1 MSSYEKDTVLV
12 DNKKINIIK
21 NKMQEFFK
29 KFNNVSTPDEAIE
42 KFKEIFKDEYFET
55 FTDIDEPYYECH
67 TQKIYLLDGYGIGIE
82 KAWGPFDF
90 AGGGVVSHEGEDL
103 HIFSE
108 LAHESVLL
116 FSFSEKE
123 ENPNNIDLLY
133 NIDLSSKNIL
143 SVDDDLIFNFI
154 PENELENTDEMLIGR
169 YKNLKRNAE
178 LAYDNDVTN
187 DLISYYG
194 GLDITI
200 HSPEYYL
207 YNSLLQSKYNEEFMN
222 KAIPL
227 FNQDFPSYFKDEI
240 EDCKQALYIIEN
252 KDKYYKLIDLK
263 EKDFK
268 SVGMEIKFLDDIK
281 AEENERSNL
290 QIKLD
295 DILSKLNDI
304 KSKKYNIFDFLLGTK
319 KKDSIITNNL
329 QQNVLDLKTQLN
341 AKTEELELDK
351 SNYKKLQNE
360 MKNDDEQ
367 IQNLSKELKYPF
379 KDYTLIPDFEDGP
392 YIESEYYLK
401 VSLDRLINKK
411 DFYNQKLNELE
422 FMKSY
427 ENNKDLTIKKEKEE
441 FYEKTI

>member
-1 MSSYEKDTVLV
+1 MMELKE
-12 DNKKINIIK
+12 IK
-21 NKMQEFFK
+21 EKMQEFLKEFK
-29 KFNNVSTPDEAIE
+29 NINTPDEAIG
-42 KFKEIFKDEYFET
+42 KFKEIFKNEYFEI
-55 FTDIDEPYYECH
+55 FTNIDEPYYECH
-67 TQKIYLLDGYGIGIE
+67 TQKLYLQNGYGIGIE
-82 KAWGPFDF
+82 KSWGPWDF

-103 HIFSE
+103 YIFSK
-108 LAHESVLL
+108 LADECITL
-116 FSFSEKE
+116 FSFSKKE
-123 ENPNNIDLLY
+123 EISDNIDSLY
-133 NIDLSSKNIL
+133 NIDLSTEKLL

-154 PENELENTDEMLIGR
+154 PENELENTDEMMIGR
-169 YKNLKRNAE
+169 YKNLKRKAE
-178 LAYDNDVTN
+178 LSYDNDVTN

-194 GLDITI
+194 GLDVTI

-207 YNSLLQSKYNEEFMN
+207 YNSLLQNKHNEDFMN
-222 KAIPL
+222 TAIPL
-227 FNQDFPSYFKDEI
+227 FNQDFPSYFNDEI

-281 AEENERSNL
+281 TEENERANL
-290 QIKLD
+290 QVELD

-304 KSKKYNIFDFLLGTK
+304 KSKKYNIFDFFIGTK

-329 QQNVLDLKTQLN
+329 QQNVLDLKTELSE
-341 AKTEELELDK
+341 KTEELELDK
-351 SNYKKLQNE
+351 ANYEKLQNE

-367 IQNLSKELKYPF
+367 MQNLRKELKYPF

-411 DFYNQKLNELE
+411 DFYVQKLEELK
-422 FMKSY
+422 FMRSY
-427 ENNKDLTIKKEKEE
+427 ANSKELTITNEKEE
-441 FYEKTI
+441 FYEKAI